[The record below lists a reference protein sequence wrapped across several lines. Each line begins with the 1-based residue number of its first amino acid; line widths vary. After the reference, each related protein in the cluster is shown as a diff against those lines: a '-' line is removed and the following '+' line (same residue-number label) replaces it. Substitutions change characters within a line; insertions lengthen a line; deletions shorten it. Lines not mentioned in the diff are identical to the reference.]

1 MYSYKTHTNS
11 KPESNSSLR
20 PLLHEV
26 AGHNLI
32 NTLYVIS
39 ACCPGQANSAETIN
53 LRQRFSFERP
63 HSFYSKTL
71 NSDISEL

>member
-39 ACCPGQANSAETIN
+39 ACCPGKKLIPAGKFGRNNQLETKI
-53 LRQRFSFERP
+53 L
-63 HSFYSKTL
+63 
-71 NSDISEL
+71 I